1 MLFLAVLVDKILTN
15 CYYFVINSSLK
26 EVGSDQ
32 SEIRKELI
40 NASVAASIEETSNLT
55 QNINKNEG
63 DEIRTVSRNKYSL
76 F

>member
-63 DEIRTVSRNKYSL
+63 DEIRTVSHNKYSL